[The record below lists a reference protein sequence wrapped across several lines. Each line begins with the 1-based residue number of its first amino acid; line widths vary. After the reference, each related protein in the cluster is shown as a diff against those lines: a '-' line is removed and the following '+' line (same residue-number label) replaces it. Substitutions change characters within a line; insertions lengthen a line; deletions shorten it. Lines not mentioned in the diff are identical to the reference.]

1 MRRFSSLDYLGF
13 GLATALLLCLLP
25 MPYGYYVFVR
35 FVTAVVMMIFGIYY
49 LVNKQTGIAI
59 AAFVI
64 ALLFQPFLKIAL
76 GRVMWN
82 ILDVVLAI
90 LLIALP
96 FLNTNH
102 NK

>member
-13 GLATALLLCLLP
+13 GLAAALLLCLLP

-64 ALLFQPFLKIAL
+64 ALLFQPFFKIAL